1 MRLGYSMSYWG
12 GAGLG
17 PADHLALVR
26 EAEALGYSSVWAAE
40 TYGTDPAS
48 LLAWIAGQT
57 ERIALGTGVL
67 QMSGRKPVVA
77 AMTAATLDQL
87 SGGRAR
93 LGVGLSGPQVVEG
106 WHGERFERPV
116 ARARDYLQVVRKALG
131 GEPVRH
137 EGPTMTLPLPGSE
150 GKELALA
157 VAPVQERLPVY
168 LAAMGP
174 KTVALAGEL
183 ADGWLAIHFPPDHLA
198 RTAKHLNGADLD
210 VAPMVLTLVEEDQEL
225 AYDMMRPMLALYLG
239 GMGSRRT
246 NFYNRLAAT
255 LGFEQEAARMQ
266 EAFLD
271 GRQGEAMAMLPDAL
285 VDAMTM
291 CGPAGKVRER
301 MAAYQEAGATTLIVG
316 LVTPTRRLR
325 SRQLRLIASLAPAS
339 R

>member
-1 MRLGYSMSYWG
+1 MRLGYSLSYWG

-26 EAEALGYSSVWAAE
+26 EAEALGYDSVWAAE

-48 LLAWIAGQT
+48 LLAWVAGQT

-67 QMSGRKPVVA
+67 QMTGRKPVVA
-77 AMTAATLDQL
+77 AMSAATLDQL

-106 WHGERFERPV
+106 WHGERFERPLS
-116 ARARDYLQVVRKALG
+116 RARDYLQVVRKALQQ
-131 GEPVRH
+131 EPVTH
-137 EGPTMTLPLPGSE
+137 DGPTLTLPLPGSE

-174 KTVALAGEL
+174 GMVALAGEL

-198 RTAKHLNGADLD
+198 KLAQQLNRADLD
-210 VAPMVLTLVEEDQEL
+210 IAPMVLTLVEEDQEL

-255 LGFEQEAARMQ
+255 LGFEEEAARMQ

-285 VDAMTM
+285 VDAMTI

-316 LVTPTRRLR
+316 
-325 SRQLRLIASLAPAS
+325 
-339 R
+339 